1 MNEIVD
7 INIAGEKHKAM
18 VINTFKLENRLFCI
32 YAIPDGDG
40 KFGIKCGKIIGE
52 QVVDIEDE
60 EERTV
65 VENITKTI
73 LYGHKREDF
82 LNMNEEE
89 LKFTVTDE
97 TGEEK
102 TAHLVGKFEV
112 NKKDYIVYA
121 VEETEEKVGLY
132 IKRVIYNEK
141 GEEESVETITDP
153 EERDIVFNSIRNYID
168 QEVGDQ

>member
-1 MNEIVD
+1 
-7 INIAGEKHKAM
+7 
-18 VINTFKLENRLFCI
+18 
-32 YAIPDGDG
+32 
-40 KFGIKCGKIIGE
+40 
-52 QVVDIEDE
+52 
-60 EERTV
+60 
-65 VENITKTI
+65 
-73 LYGHKREDF
+73 
-82 LNMNEEE
+82 MNEEE